1 MEAPPQSLH
10 PLLDIDVCDWLFH
23 HDRDNHDAPLGDAVY
38 VKKQKNDQRRQ
49 GMVKRFAFGSAE
61 NTCLPRRMR
70 AFMMMIVLL
79 LFLQKQN
86 LAYAVYQFGSVLSL
100 PD

>member
-1 MEAPPQSLH
+1 MLELPYVDLMLERDV
-10 PLLDIDVCDWLFH
+10 LLDIDVCDWLFH

-61 NTCLPRRMR
+61 NT
-70 AFMMMIVLL
+70 
-79 LFLQKQN
+79 
-86 LAYAVYQFGSVLSL
+86 AYRGG
-100 PD
+100 